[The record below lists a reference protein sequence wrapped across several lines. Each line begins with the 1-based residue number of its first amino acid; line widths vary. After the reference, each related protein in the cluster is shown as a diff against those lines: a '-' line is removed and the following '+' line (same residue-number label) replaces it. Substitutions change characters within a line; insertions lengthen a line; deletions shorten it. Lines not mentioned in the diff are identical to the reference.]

1 MIKLNYQIQLMQ
13 TTILNSRVPNS
24 KIDYTAMYSPGCIRP
39 VDKSL
44 SLELFYL
51 TYQI

>member
-1 MIKLNYQIQLMQ
+1 MQ

-24 KIDYTAMYSPGCIRP
+24 KIEYIEMYIPGCITP

-51 TYQI
+51 LKLI